1 MDSLEN
7 FKSRCTKDEAKKLVG
22 QTPLEVMYDI
32 YDLYNETYE
41 KTAGDPIWKKH
52 SANAVVY
59 MLGFISGCRAIK
71 ERKRSIKNVRKN

>member
-1 MDSLEN
+1 MNSLEN

-41 KTAGDPIWKKH
+41 K
-52 SANAVVY
+52 N
-59 MLGFISGCRAIK
+59 CR
-71 ERKRSIKNVRKN
+71 

>member
-1 MDSLEN
+1 MIS
-7 FKSRCTKDEAKKLVG
+7 
-22 QTPLEVMYDI
+22 MI
-32 YDLYNETYE
+32 YTMKPMK

-59 MLGFISGCRAIK
+59 MLGFISGCRTIK